1 MSKKTSGSNRIQ
13 TIQVLR
19 AIAFMEIFL
28 GHCGVTFFT
37 GAFGVSIFIV
47 LSGFCMAMNY
57 LPKIENIQISFAANV
72 KYAVSKVKNLYG
84 LHLVMLVCAYLLAKT
99 PTSAG
104 AIKRLVMDALL
115 VQSWSPHADDYFSY
129 NGVAWYLSTY
139 LFILILAPWVMKVLS
154 KWKKQRNLIA
164 GMTAVFA
171 GMVGIGLF
179 VTRRQIPIGNN
190 FAFWLTYISPI
201 YKLLEF
207 VMGAAFGALFLT
219 WKKEPKEK
227 VYAAVLEMTAIAA
240 FVGVI
245 CIFHK
250 IEGVYQGLCYTA
262 LFTPVSMLLVYV
274 FAHSRGIF
282 MKILNNPVLLWM
294 GNLSSNL
301 FLIHQVVIRWL
312 MTVLDRELLGEFY
325 IFILTMLSFA
335 ISAAGAELVV
345 IIRKRGRNHGK

>member
-1 MSKKTSGSNRIQ
+1 MSKETSGSNRIQ

-37 GAFGVSIFIV
+37 GSFGVSIFIV
-47 LSGFCMAMNY
+47 LSGFCMAINY
-57 LPKIENIQISFAANV
+57 LPKIENIQTSFAANV
-72 KYAVSKVKNLYG
+72 KYAVSKIKNLYG
-84 LHLVMLVCAYLLAKT
+84 LHLVMLVCAYLLAKM
-99 PTSAG
+99 PTSVG

-154 KWKKQRNLIA
+154 KRKKPSHLIA

-171 GMVGIGLF
+171 GMVVIGLF

-190 FAFWLTYISPI
+190 FAFWLTYISPV

-207 VMGAAFGALFLT
+207 IMGAAFGALLFT

-227 VYAAVLEMTAIAA
+227 ACANILEMTAIAA

-262 LFTPVSMLLVYV
+262 LFTPVSILLVYV
-274 FAHSRGIF
+274 FARSRGIF
-282 MKILNNPVLLWM
+282 MKVLNNPVLLWM
-294 GNLSSNL
+294 GNLSSYL

-312 MTVLDRELLGEFY
+312 MTVLDREVLGELY
-325 IFILTMLSFA
+325 IFVLTMLSFA
-335 ISAAGAELVV
+335 ISAAGAELIV
-345 IIRKRGRNHGK
+345 IIKKRGKNHGK

>member
-171 GMVGIGLF
+171 GMVVIGLF

>member
-1 MSKKTSGSNRIQ
+1 MSKETSGSNRIQ

-37 GAFGVSIFIV
+37 GSFGVSIFIV

-57 LPKIENIQISFAANV
+57 LPKIENIQTSFAANV
-72 KYAVSKVKNLYG
+72 KYAVSKIKNLYG
-84 LHLVMLVCAYLLAKT
+84 LHLVMLVCAYLLAKM
-99 PTSAG
+99 PTSVG

-154 KWKKQRNLIA
+154 KWKKQSNLIA

-171 GMVGIGLF
+171 GMVVIGLF

-207 VMGAAFGALFLT
+207 VIGSAFGTLFLT

-227 VYAAVLEMTAIAA
+227 AYANILEMTAIAA

-262 LFTPVSMLLVYV
+262 LFTPVSILLVYV
-274 FAHSRGIF
+274 FAYSRGIF
-282 MKILNNPVLLWM
+282 MKVLNNPVLLWM
-294 GNLSSNL
+294 GNLSSYL

-312 MTVLDRELLGEFY
+312 MTVLDREVLGEFY

-335 ISAAGAELVV
+335 ISSAGAEVVV
-345 IIRKRGRNHGK
+345 IIKKRGRNHGK